1 MAIVS
6 QSTKSSALPSG
17 LRTLFLVHGLN
28 QIGFG
33 AALVAV
39 PTLLLGLI
47 GWGQPVDLTMSR
59 LAGAFLIGLGVGQ
72 VLAYRAETWNEVWLL
87 FVTVL
92 TEAVVGFVAVLYLA
106 SIGTLSAGWLLLPMF
121 VVFTTAFL
129 WYARIPFGS
138 GDVSVTK
145 PGPKAN

>member
-1 MAIVS
+1 MEIVS
-6 QSTKSSALPSG
+6 KSVKSSALPSG

-39 PTLLLGLI
+39 PTVLLGLL
-47 GWGQPVDLTMSR
+47 GWGQPVDPVMNR
-59 LAGAFLIGLGVGQ
+59 LAGAFLIGLGLGQ
-72 VLAYRAETWNEVWLL
+72 VLAYRADSWNEVWLL

-106 SIGTLSAGWLLLPMF
+106 SLGMLHAWWLLLPMF